1 MIPATWG
8 YSSGKRGRMKL
19 FKGYEEIVEK
29 NKDLGPLTT
38 FRLGGPADYFA
49 GPQTEE
55 QLSGILQCVAKT
67 DLPIRVLGNGSNVL
81 VSDKGVRGVVIQLDP
96 KGFGHLSVTEDL
108 VRAGASLSL
117 SKLVRGAA
125 RAHLTGL
132 EPLIGIPGWVGG
144 AVRMNAGGKFG
155 DIGQM
160 VERVKVMD
168 TRGQTFYRE
177 RDDLAFGY
185 RTSNISARF
194 ILEAEFRLSED
205 DERRIAKFMKAV
217 WISKKN
223 SQPMANRSAGCIF
236 KNPRGLSAGAL
247 IDQAG
252 LKGAK
257 VGGASVSRKHANYI
271 VAGKEATAKDVSDL
285 IETIRTKVQERSE
298 TFLELELEIW

>member
-1 MIPATWG
+1 
-8 YSSGKRGRMKL
+8 MKL
-19 FKGYEEIVEK
+19 FKGFEEIVEK
-29 NKDLGPLTT
+29 DKPLAPMTT
-38 FRLGGPADYFA
+38 FRMGGPADYLVT
-49 GPQTEE
+49 PRNEE
-55 QLSGILQCVAKT
+55 QLRGVLERVAQT

-81 VSDKGVRGVVIQLDP
+81 IADEGVRAVVVQLCP
-96 KGFGHLSVTEDL
+96 KGFGGLTVTEDL

-117 SKLVRGAA
+117 ASLVRGAA
-125 RAHLTGL
+125 QALLTGL
-132 EPLIGIPGWVGG
+132 EPLVGIPGWVGG

-155 DIGQM
+155 DIGQV

-168 TRGQTFYRE
+168 TKGQTFYRE

-194 ILEAEFRLSED
+194 ILEAELRLTPD
-205 DERRIAKFMKAV
+205 TERRISHFMKEV
-217 WISKKN
+217 WITKKN
-223 SQPMANRSAGCIF
+223 SQPMANRSAGCVF

-271 VAGKEATAKDVSDL
+271 VAAKDCTAKDVRDL
-285 IETIRTKVQERSE
+285 IDLVRRTVHERTETY
-298 TFLELELEIW
+298 LELELEVWA